1 MRATCMHL
9 YLKSAIVVIENRFHN
24 CVGELEKLF
33 VGKGTIKTV
42 MRDINN
48 VECIYS
54 HDFLKSY
61 YSIG

>member
-1 MRATCMHL
+1 MHL
-9 YLKSAIVVIENRFHN
+9 YLKSVIVVIEIRFHN
-24 CVGELEKLF
+24 CVGESEKIF

-42 MRDINN
+42 MREINN

-61 YSIG
+61 YSIE

>member
-1 MRATCMHL
+1 MHL

-33 VGKGTIKTV
+33 LGKGTIKTV

-54 HDFLKSY
+54 HDFLKS
-61 YSIG
+61 

>member
-1 MRATCMHL
+1 MYL

-24 CVGELEKLF
+24 CVRELEKLF

-42 MRDINN
+42 MRDISN

-54 HDFLKSY
+54 HDFLKCY